1 MDSMA
6 VNKVCG
12 AVLTAGI
19 AFMVCGLLAQGLV
32 HPTELAH
39 SAIKI
44 DVAPPP
50 APAGAA
56 PAGPAPIEPLL
67 ASADPKAGEE
77 DAAKACGIC
86 HNFAE
91 GAGAKIG
98 PPLYGVLGRE
108 RASVAGYSYSNAL
121 KGKPGK
127 WTYDTLNEWLYKPS
141 AFAPGTK
148 MGFAGYTND
157 KTRAAV
163 IAYLRT
169 LSPNPEPL
177 PK

>member
-1 MDSMA
+1 MDSLT
-6 VNKVCG
+6 VNKACA

-19 AFMVCGLLAQGLV
+19 AFMLCGLISDVLV
-32 HPTELAH
+32 HPTELKQ

-50 APAGAA
+50 APTGA
-56 PAGPAPIEPLL
+56 PAGPAPIAPLL
-67 ASADPKAGEE
+67 ASADPKVGEE
-77 DAAKACGIC
+77 DASKACAIC

-108 RASVAGYSYSNAL
+108 RASVPGFSYSNAL

-127 WTYDTLNEWLYKPS
+127 WTYATLNEWLYKPS

-163 IAYLRT
+163 IAYLRS
-169 LSPNPEPL
+169 LSHDPEPL

>member
-1 MDSMA
+1 MGSLFI
-6 VNKVCG
+6 NKLCA

-19 AFMVCGLLAQGLV
+19 AFMLCGLISQVLV
-32 HPTELAH
+32 SPTELKKT
-39 SAIKI
+39 AIAI
-44 DVAPPP
+44 EVAPPP
-50 APAGAA
+50 PPAGA

-67 ASADPKAGEE
+67 ASASAQAGEE
-77 DAAKACGIC
+77 DASKACAIC

-98 PPLYGVLGRE
+98 PDLYGVLGRE
-108 RASVAGYSYSNAL
+108 RASAPGYSYSNAL

-127 WTYDTLNEWLYKPS
+127 WTYATLNEWLYKPS

-157 KTRAAV
+157 KTRADV
-163 IAYLRT
+163 IAYLRS
-169 LSPNPEPL
+169 LSHDPEPL